1 MGFYHNVFYELIQ
14 EQSMLKGNAVEVI
27 INNREQLLAHLIKLL
42 AFKSRTD
49 IKHHFTSID
58 NQFLANIWSA
68 KFKSRKYWKPKESDI
83 LDLIMPDE
91 EDIDYYI
98 NFMQNGDYSTLLRL
112 YPDDFIKNLLIHDLY
127 PAIVKHI
134 FSVSTKD
141 NLDIESVFNAL
152 HIDLTY

>member
-1 MGFYHNVFYELIQ
+1 MGFYKNTFYELIH
-14 EQSMLKGNAVEVI
+14 EQAMLKSNAVEII

-42 AFKSRTD
+42 AFKSRD
-49 IKHHFTSID
+49 NIKHHFTSID

-68 KFKSRKYWKPKESDI
+68 KFRSRKYWKPKESDI
-83 LDLIMPDE
+83 LDLIIPDE

-112 YPDDFIKNLLIHDLY
+112 YPDAFIKHLLIQDIY

-134 FSVSTKD
+134 FSVSSKEH
-141 NLDIESVFNAL
+141 LDIESVFNNL